1 MYMETAQSVI
11 KKFMKSLDDTSQQGI
26 AAVDEAIRAA
36 SAGRFYNMRS
46 VWAAFVRD
54 ASGLLGTNADKTR
67 IDSFLKTYCDVDLHN
82 NDTGAISG
90 LDAGG
95 STVAKTAESVIPD
108 IASTNTY
115 WNSLYTVQGV
125 NFHVDNPQSL
135 TSAQVHMCRLIQ
147 RWWIDKALAVIRDS
161 YGISL
166 DEAGSKIKD
175 IHIRFTKPASET
187 QARWDG
193 MLACVGDGQR
203 SSELVL
209 SINLDHMQIVDFN
222 KDGSINYNGIM
233 KNVKNPQNQYYEEY
247 FDRTLTH
254 ELVHAV
260 MRSTINNHGALPA
273 SIKEGL
279 AELVHGIDDARTGN
293 IYHVFQAHTAS
304 DWWSK
309 LLEPKTTYDSATD
322 TYHSDTY
329 AAGYIFLRYL
339 AKQLAQAANL
349 PAAKVFDKSGQ
360 TVTLGARFT
369 PNTIDLRQEAPFVR
383 NADARAVTH
392 ATNVYG
398 DAENNVLYASNK
410 GGTLRGFTGND
421 TLYGG
426 SGKDTFYYA
435 NGDGNDTIRNYG
447 SGVDVVQVASGAVT
461 TQVSGYDL
469 LLKVGTGSIRIVDG
483 TTKNVLLKEGNKAVR
498 TIKGYKKLPTMAAY
512 NANQTAVTLKAAAK
526 NTFDARSY
534 NPSIRTIDGRAANAG
549 VNIYGNAAANTIYA
563 GKKGGLL
570 RGFGGNDTLYGGAGV
585 DTFYYANG
593 DGADVIRNYESNKDI
608 IQIGSGAIS
617 GTTVY
622 GNDVT
627 FTVGK
632 GSIKVIGGAGKTF
645 RFKDAKNKVTT
656 RRVDFRALP
665 RGAAYAA
672 NYTQVNL
679 SAAFADKS
687 FDARAYRSSIR
698 NIDARGAKKQAVT
711 IYGNANANTIYAS
724 AKGGLLRGF
733 GGNDTLYGG
742 AGVDTFYYANGDGAD
757 VIRNYESNKDI
768 IQIGSGAISK
778 TTVYGSDVTFTIGK
792 GSIKVIGGAGKI
804 FRFKDA
810 KNKVTTRRV
819 DFLAL
824 PKGASY
830 AANYTRVNLAS
841 GFSGRVEANAY
852 RPTIQTIDASRTS
865 RAVTLYGN
873 SKANRLV
880 AGQGGSTLRGFGGD
894 DTLVGGNGVDTFYFG
909 KGDGKVTV
917 DNFESAKDWIRL
929 YDSNSYTSNVNTSAK
944 TVTIQAGGKQTLTIR
959 GGYGKWIGL
968 QTANGAKTSLRYYN
982 GDRQVQT
989 YYFKDQRYITCGSW
1003 RDVLYMHANSG
1014 KYVINNMQKNDIL
1027 YLQNVANIN
1036 QIYANVKNSVLTVG
1050 IYGSSMETRFT
1061 NWKQGQSF
1069 QVVYGNESSHRLHT
1083 LSTSGSKVSI
1093 SR

>member
-1 MYMETAQSVI
+1 METAQSVI

-46 VWAAFVRD
+46 VWEAFVRD

-82 NDTGAISG
+82 TDTGAISG

-95 STVAKTAESVIPD
+95 STVPKTAESVIPD
-108 IASTNTY
+108 TASTNTY
-115 WNSLYTVQGV
+115 FDYNYKVQGV
-125 NFHVDNPQSL
+125 NFHVDSPKSL
-135 TSAQVHMCRLIQ
+135 NDRQKRMCRCIQ
-147 RWWIDKALAVIRDS
+147 RWWVENALSVIKES
-161 YGISL
+161 YGLSL
-166 DEAGSKIKD
+166 DEKGAVVKD
-175 IHIRFTKPASET
+175 IYISFAKPASYT
-187 QARWDG
+187 QAKWNG
-193 MLACVGDGQR
+193 TLAAVGWR
-203 SSELVL
+203 SNTALTL
-209 SINLDHMQIVDFN
+209 SINMEKQELYTSYNGIA
-222 KDGSINYNGIM
+222 NYNGIM
-233 KNVKNPQNQYYEEY
+233 EYPDTKEREEY

-260 MRSTINNHGALPA
+260 MDATIANVWKLPA
-273 SIKEGL
+273 SMKEGL
-279 AELVHGIDDARTGN
+279 AELVHGIDDSRNGN
-293 IYHVFQAHTAS
+293 IYHVFQKHTAS
-304 DWWSK
+304 EWWSH
-309 LLEPKTTYDSATD
+309 LLTPETTYDSATD

-369 PNTIDLRQEAPFVR
+369 PNTIDLRQEAPLVR

-426 SGKDTFYYA
+426 SGKDTFYYV

-469 LLKVGTGSIRIVDG
+469 LLKVGKGSIRIVDG
-483 TTKNVLLKEGNKAVR
+483 TTKNVLLKEGSKAIR
-498 TIKGYKKLPTMAAY
+498 TIKGYKKLPVMAAY
-512 NANQTAVTLKAAAK
+512 NANQTAVTLKATAK

-617 GTTVY
+617 KTTVY

-645 RFKDAKNKVTT
+645 RIKDAKNKVTT
-656 RRVDFRALP
+656 RRVDFRALS

-672 NYTQVNL
+672 NYTQVKM
-679 SAAFADKS
+679 SAAFAGKS

-792 GSIKVIGGAGKI
+792 GSIKVIGGAGKT

-819 DFLAL
+819 DFRAL

-880 AGQGGSTLRGFGGD
+880 AGQGGSTLRGFGGN
-894 DTLVGGNGVDTFYFG
+894 DTLVGGRGVDKFYFG

-929 YDSNSYTSNVNTSAK
+929 YDSNSYTSSVNTSAK
-944 TVTIQAGGKQTLTIR
+944 TVTLQVGGNKQPLTIR
-959 GGYGKWIGL
+959 GGYGKWIRI
-968 QTANGAKTSLRYYN
+968 QTANGAQGSFQYYN
-982 GDRQVQT
+982 GTRKVQT
-989 YYFKDQRYITCGSW
+989 GTSAGTIQCSSW
-1003 RDVLYMHANSG
+1003 RDVIYVHAGG
-1014 KYVINNMQKNDIL
+1014 KKNTIYSMQKNDIL

-1050 IYGSSMETRFT
+1050 IKGSSMEARIMG
-1061 NWKQGQSF
+1061 WKQGQSF
-1069 QVVYGNESSHRLHT
+1069 QMIYGNDRSQRQHT
-1083 LSTSGSKVSI
+1083 VYTSGSSVKVTN
-1093 SR
+1093 